1 MSWFSKKE
9 DMQAGEQMPELPELP
24 DSPNTNLILPQSS
37 SQNLPPPPQPVET
50 PYNQIPS
57 AQPKTPKLTKDLY
70 ESSAP
75 QFYQEAKPGMQK
87 SKFSY
92 EPEIP
97 SKPIENFGI
106 SPNPSDLDR
115 GFRRNLSEDFLGPK
129 NPRKDFF
136 GGELGESKTSV
147 NSPKSSIKE
156 SPYIPPSYNPL
167 SYSPPQNYG
176 ITKTPGSFKSSTK
189 NFAKKDDSVYIRL
202 DKFQITM
209 ETFKDIKEKIR
220 EIEEL
225 LSRTKEIKAREEKEI
240 EEWEREIEIIKLKL
254 DSINKEIS
262 APEE

>member
-1 MSWFSKKE
+1 MGWFSKKE

-24 DSPNTNLILPQSS
+24 NSPNTNLILNQSS
-37 SQNLPPPPQPVET
+37 SQNLPPPQPKET
-50 PYNQIPS
+50 SYNQIPS
-57 AQPKTPKLTKDLY
+57 AQPKTLKLTKDLY
-70 ESSAP
+70 ESSSP
-75 QFYQEAKPGMQK
+75 QFYQEARPGMQK

-97 SKPIENFGI
+97 ERPIENFGI
-106 SPNPSDLDR
+106 FPDIP
-115 GFRRNLSEDFLGPK
+115 EVYPK
-129 NPRKDFF
+129 
-136 GGELGESKTSV
+136 LGEPETSKAT
-147 NSPKSSIKE
+147 
-156 SPYIPPSYNPL
+156 YTPPNYNPP
-167 SYSPPQNYG
+167 YSPPQNST
-176 ITKTPGSFKSSTK
+176 ITKTLGSYKPSTK

-225 LSRTKEIKAREEKEI
+225 LNRTKEIKAREEKEI
-240 EEWEREIEIIKLKL
+240 EEWDREIQTIKLKL